1 MCVFP
6 CLSAK
11 ALTIA
16 KCYNWWSWGVNK
28 ETYCLNSF
36 VYIWTFYYKI
46 QKISTGQPTKLS
58 IIQAKT
64 WALVLLLN
72 HQVVLMNIQGTTFFY
87 SPSQPTSLN
96 SGNLS
101 NPGPP
106 WFKLSCSHG
115 GAISPQSAFEYARK
129 NNPIS
134 KTFIKKWGV
143 MENCQAQVRKA

>member
-1 MCVFP
+1 MCVFS
-6 CLSAK
+6 CVSAK
-11 ALTIA
+11 ALTTA
-16 KCYNWWSWGVNK
+16 KYYNWWSGGVDNLLL
-28 ETYCLNSF
+28 EFIFIHLN
-36 VYIWTFYYKI
+36 IFYYKI

-64 WALVLLLN
+64 WALVFLMN
-72 HQVVLMNIQGTTFFY
+72 HQVVLMNIQGTIFFY

-115 GAISPQSAFEYARK
+115 GAISPQSAFEYVRK

-143 MENCQAQVRKA
+143 MENCQAQVWKA